1 MAGSIEQR
9 GENKWRLVVSEMRDG
24 KRVKHYRTITASSPK
39 EAKKQLALFVAEV
52 EKGQYVDPSKQTFA
66 EFVQRW
72 LKDYAESHLA
82 AKTLHRYKEILEK
95 RVLPALGH
103 LKLEKIRPNHL
114 LEFYASLQVEG
125 IRQDG
130 RPGKLSGKTIL
141 QHHRVISSILN
152 DAVQWQLIPSNP
164 ASRVKPP
171 KVHNKQQ
178 VCYDEDQVKALLAA
192 VNKEEMKYRVMIHLA
207 VFTGMRRGEILGL
220 EWQDVDFD
228 RGTLEVRQASQ
239 YLPGQG
245 TFTKAPKN
253 ESSVR
258 FLTIPPFLVNMLRQ
272 YKKEQAEHRLR
283 VGDLWQGSDRLFTT
297 WDGKPMHPDTIS
309 KWFPKFLKRHNLPSI
324 PFHGLRH
331 TAATMLIN
339 QGLPAK
345 SISARL
351 GHSNISTTF
360 DIYGHYLKSADKEA
374 ANRLEQVYQRMIG
387 RL

>member
-9 GENKWRLVVSEMRDG
+9 GENTFRLVVSEMRDG
-24 KRVKHYRTITASSPK
+24 KRVKHYRTIQAASRREASK
-39 EAKKQLALFVAEV
+39 ELAKFVAEI
-52 EKGQYVDPSKQTFA
+52 EAGQYVDPSKQTFA

-82 AKTLHRYKEILEK
+82 PKTVHRYKEILEK

-130 RPGKLSGKTIL
+130 RPGKLSERTIL
-141 QHHRVISSILN
+141 HHHRLINTILN
-152 DAVQWQLIPSNP
+152 AAVQWQLIPSNP
-164 ASRVKPP
+164 ANRVKPP
-171 KVHNKQQ
+171 KVKKRAMP
-178 VCYDEDQVKALLAA
+178 CYDEEQIRLMFEALKKEDLKHQVLVNIAL
-192 VNKEEMKYRVMIHLA
+192 
-207 VFTGMRRGEILGL
+207 FTGLRRGEIMGL
-220 EWQDVDFD
+220 EWKDVDFGA
-228 RGTLEVRQASQ
+228 GTLQVRQASQ

-245 TFTKAPKN
+245 VFTKEPKT

-258 FLTIPPFLVNMLRQ
+258 LLSLPPFLMEMLKQ
-272 YKKEQAEHRLR
+272 YRKEQAEHRLK

-297 WDGKPMHPDTIS
+297 WDGRPGHAEWPSQWFS
-309 KWFPKFLKRHNLPSI
+309 KFIRRHNLPHLN
-324 PFHGLRH
+324 FHGLRH

-339 QGLPAK
+339 QGLQAK
-345 SISARL
+345 NISGRL
-351 GHSNISTTF
+351 GHSNINTTM
-360 DIYGHYLKSADKEA
+360 DLYGHYLKSADKEA
-374 ANRLEQVYQRMIG
+374 ADRLEQVYQRMIG